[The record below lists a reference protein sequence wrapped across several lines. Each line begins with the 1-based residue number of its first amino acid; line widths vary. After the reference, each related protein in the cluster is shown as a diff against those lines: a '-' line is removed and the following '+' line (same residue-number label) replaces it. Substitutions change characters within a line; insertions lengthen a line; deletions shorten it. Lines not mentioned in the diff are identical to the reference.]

1 MVNTI
6 MQVPKKKERERKWNI
21 KHALYVSQWKM
32 KKCIKH
38 GLK

>member
-1 MVNTI
+1 MVNTT
-6 MQVPKKKERERKWNI
+6 MQVPKKKKERKWNI

>member
-1 MVNTI
+1 MVNTT
-6 MQVPKKKERERKWNI
+6 MQVPKKKKRERKWNI